1 MARGSDKRRGDYPNS
16 GALFRNDRRETDKQ
30 PEYTGRAEVDGVD
43 YWISA
48 WVNEG
53 KKGKFFSIK
62 FKPVDDDR
70 RGGGGGR
77 DRDDDRRSSRRRDD
91 DDPLAD
97 DRPSRSRSRDDRD
110 DRGRSRD
117 RDDDRPARRR
127 DHDLDPPA
135 DDPRDP
141 GPSDQPGPDDLDDE
155 IPF

>member
-53 KKGKFFSIK
+53 RKGKFFSIK
-62 FKPVDDDR
+62 FKPVD
-70 RGGGGGR
+70 
-77 DRDDDRRSSRRRDD
+77 
-91 DDPLAD
+91 
-97 DRPSRSRSRDDRD
+97 DDRD

-127 DHDLDPPA
+127 DPDLDPPA
-135 DDPRDP
+135 GDPRDP
-141 GPSDQPGPDDLDDE
+141 GPSDQPGPDDLNDD
-155 IPF
+155 IPFN